1 MASTKPRI
9 YDLARIATRTEDDE
23 KERKQKQSDLTKQ
36 IIAICNQLGYP
47 DKTSSSSIDEDLMPK
62 LISSLNEAEGL
73 DLDLDGVNKELQVK
87 KTTKKSVKTQ
97 EEAQEKQEIKPK
109 QKLRVVRRIK
119 PSELTQDL
127 ALPPPIQEKPGVHTS
142 QQVKPP
148 PPPQIQQKPIQPV
161 VQKPVEEPPKEKQEI
176 PQVAKKKQQGGKPRI
191 SVPLQPFR
199 VAKPTMVP
207 SMMGRTKRPSSRRG
221 SQEREK
227 EKKKIEITTVIDKP
241 GIVTITSSLT
251 VKELA
256 DILLLSE
263 TEVVKKLF
271 EKGTIR
277 TVNQT
282 VDFDIAVELAR
293 SLEYE
298 VITEEEKEEAKLR
311 ADISKEAEEDLL
323 PRPPVVTIMGHVDH
337 GKTSL
342 LDAIRETKLKITDQE
357 KGGITQ
363 HIGAYQVEVLD
374 YDNKKRKITFLDTP
388 GHQAFTAMRAR
399 GAHVTDI
406 AILVVAADD
415 GVMPQTKEAIDHA
428 KSAAVPIII
437 ALNKI
442 DKPEAQPDRV
452 LGQLAEHDLLIEDYG
467 GKTVCSK
474 ISAKKRENLDDL
486 LTKITLVADAEL
498 GNTLRANPN
507 ALASGVVLEAEL
519 SKEKG
524 PLTHILVHNGTLKK
538 GDCIVAGA
546 VAGRIRAMF
555 NDHGEK
561 IDEAPPSA
569 PVEVLGLSS
578 TPKAG
583 DTFQVYSSYQEVKN
597 IAEERQQKVK
607 EGKKTFGLVDV
618 SSKIR
623 EGKMHELKIIIKA
636 DVYGSAE
643 AVAKEILKL
652 RTDEVVVNPIHV
664 GSGNISESDVDLAA
678 SSGAII
684 IGFHVGAE
692 SNALREAGELGVDI
706 RTYDIIYKIT
716 EDLEKALLGM
726 LEPEREEVKLGK
738 AEVRQVFTFGK
749 GNKIA
754 GSYVIEGKIQ
764 RNQIAKVIRNGNVIF
779 EGRIDN
785 LKRFKDDAREVQT
798 NFECGIS
805 FNSYNDVEEGDIIEC
820 WTIIEK
826 QRTSLT

>member
-127 ALPPPIQEKPGVHTS
+127 ALLPPIQEKPGVHTS
-142 QQVKPP
+142 QQVKPS

-256 DILLLSE
+256 DILLLPE

-298 VITEEEKEEAKLR
+298 VITEEEKEETKLR

-388 GHQAFTAMRAR
+388 GHEAFTAMRAR

-519 SKEKG
+519 SKERG

-555 NDHGEK
+555 NDHGEE
-561 IDEAPPSA
+561 IGEAPPSA

>member
-127 ALPPPIQEKPGVHTS
+127 ALLPPIQEKPGVHTS

-256 DILLLSE
+256 DILLLPE

-298 VITEEEKEEAKLR
+298 VITEEEKEETKLR

-388 GHQAFTAMRAR
+388 GHEAFTAMRAR

-519 SKEKG
+519 SKERG

-555 NDHGEK
+555 NDHGEE
-561 IDEAPPSA
+561 IGEAPPSA